1 MISSTALNTQQMHL
15 LSITKKLSFPAK
27 LFFILEFIDLYAPHL
42 KTVFCWKHHGRCIHI
57 SDKKSFEQNIMTLLL
72 FNSAK
77 YDTFRR
83 QLNIWGFTRIEK
95 VRSLDIGCYFHEK
108 FLRGHFD
115 LCNTMTRTRVSEF
128 MKMPGNQPDFEDMP
142 IMPATVTLS
151 IPHFAGMAKNLETAL
166 CGPKDED
173 AFNCNSTIK
182 VSSNKKRK
190 QLMEDVLQT
199 HDCKAGLYSSSF
211 VDTSVDEGPPK
222 VASVTYSSFEQ

>member
-1 MISSTALNTQQMHL
+1 
-15 LSITKKLSFPAK
+15 
-27 LFFILEFIDLYAPHL
+27 
-42 KTVFCWKHHGRCIHI
+42 
-57 SDKKSFEQNIMTLLL
+57 MTLF

-83 QLNIWGFTRIEK
+83 QLNIWGFTRIVK
-95 VRSLDIGCYFHEK
+95 VRSLDVGCYFHEK

-151 IPHFAGMAKNLETAL
+151 IPHFAGIAENLSTAL
-166 CGPKDED
+166 CGPKDEG
-173 AFNCNSTIK
+173 AFNCNSTIQ

-211 VDTSVDEGPPK
+211 VDTSVYPTLDEGPPK
-222 VASVTYSSFEQ
+222 LPRLPIHHSSNDTCNISNDTQHTMFSDQAVFPSKKKAKRKVSVDSN